1 MTWTIG
7 IYKTRLDAAKA
18 LALWSD
24 VYPEESLSIDFD
36 GSHYRLNVALE
47 DDPR

>member
-1 MTWTIG
+1 MNWTLG
-7 IYKTRLDAAKA
+7 IYKTRLDAVKA
-18 LALWSD
+18 LELWSD